1 MAYQL
6 TPREQQIVAL
16 IVKGYKNKQI
26 ATELNIGLQTVKN
39 HAGVIFS
46 KLKVKK
52 RSDLANYG
60 NKLQEGEFD
69 GNN

>member
-39 HAGVIFS
+39 HASVIFS
-46 KLKVKK
+46 KLKVRK
-52 RSDLANYG
+52 RSDIVRCG
-60 NKLQEGEFD
+60 NFAQEGELD
-69 GNN
+69 GQN